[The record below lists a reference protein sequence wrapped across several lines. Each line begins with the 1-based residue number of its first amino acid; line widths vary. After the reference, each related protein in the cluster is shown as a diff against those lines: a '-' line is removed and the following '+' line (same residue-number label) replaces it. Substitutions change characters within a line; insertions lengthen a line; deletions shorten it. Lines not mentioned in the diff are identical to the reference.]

1 MPDSFFKIGGSAAA
15 SGGAGSGAPPRAG
28 DRLAP
33 LYFLPMN
40 SCRKNQPSWRRMLL
54 QHWCQ
59 CTCTAT
65 TRNDYECAPSCAGF
79 TSHLHLHAGRSP
91 RLLVLLLLAHPGTF
105 ALLGELYGRAV
116 VAVNQCL
123 LPATA
128 VLAVSLPAHCFVS
141 NYA

>member
-1 MPDSFFKIGGSAAA
+1 M
-15 SGGAGSGAPPRAG
+15 R
-28 DRLAP
+28 
-33 LYFLPMN
+33 
-40 SCRKNQPSWRRMLL
+40 
-54 QHWCQ
+54 
-59 CTCTAT
+59 TTAT
-65 TRNDYECAPSCAGF
+65 KGKHERAPSCAGF

-128 VLAVSLPAHCFVS
+128 VLAVSPPAHCFVS
-141 NYA
+141 SYA